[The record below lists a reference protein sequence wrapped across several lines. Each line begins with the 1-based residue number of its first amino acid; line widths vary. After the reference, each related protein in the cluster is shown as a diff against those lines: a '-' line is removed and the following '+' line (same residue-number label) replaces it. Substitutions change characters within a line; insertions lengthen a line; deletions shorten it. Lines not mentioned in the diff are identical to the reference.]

1 MTTMTAAPTAPSVRA
16 RQNSRV
22 AASQRATAPGGAAST
37 ASGTGTRAMAMGC
50 WQVRGAPRLRRGA
63 SERWGVWGGG
73 VGGARRAP
81 PTTLDVSPVPDTR
94 VDPRVADVHQEV
106 HDDEHAGHEH
116 DQRLDER
123 VVTVR
128 DRLHEE
134 QPEAVEVEHLLGDDE
149 AADEERELEGDHG
162 EHGQHRVLERV
173 PREDV

>member
-1 MTTMTAAPTAPSVRA
+1 PIKCPCTGRVSIKPSSTPYGSYGASTGASSATANMTTMTAAPTAPSVRA

-63 SERWGVWGGG
+63 SERWGVWGAISG
-73 VGGARRAP
+73 P
-81 PTTLDVSPVPDTR
+81 PTTLDVSPVPDAR

-123 VVTVR
+123 VAT
-128 DRLHEE
+128 
-134 QPEAVEVEHLLGDDE
+134 A
-149 AADEERELEGDHG
+149 
-162 EHGQHRVLERV
+162 
-173 PREDV
+173 